1 MVGSAIIQAL
11 QQKGHTNLL
20 ASYLTRMPQDD
31 AVHWHQLDLTD
42 QSSVQS
48 FFSTHK
54 PDYVFLAAAKVGGIM
69 ANNTYRADFIY
80 QNLQIQ
86 NNIIHQS
93 YVSGVK
99 KLLFLGSTC
108 IYPRECPQPMKEEH
122 LLTSPLE
129 YTNEPYA
136 IAKIAGL
143 KMCESFNLQYG
154 TNYICVMPTNLYG
167 PGDNFD
173 LEKAHVLPALM
184 RKMHLGKC
192 LEQGDWESLRADL
205 NARPI
210 DSVDGYAPAANI
222 LQTLANHGITLDSDE
237 SEVMSNEIEP
247 GNRHSTISETTDH
260 LSLMPD
266 HSSSVTHHSSLT
278 NNNSSLTTIEIW
290 GSGKPMREFLWSLD
304 MADACVFIME
314 NIDFPDLAKGH
325 TEVRN
330 THINIGSGEEI
341 SIGELAEMTREVVGF
356 TGDLVFNTSKPD
368 GTMRK
373 LTDVS
378 KLHSLGWKHKTSLNQ
393 GLKSFYEWYNR
404 AALLKSPALS

>member
-1 MVGSAIIQAL
+1 MVGSAIIHTL

-20 ASYLTRMPQDD
+20 ATYNSHQPQDD
-31 AVHWHQLDLTD
+31 SLHWLQLDLTD

-48 FFSTHK
+48 FFDQHQ
-54 PDYVFLAAAKVGGIM
+54 PGHVFLAAAKVGGIM

-86 NNIIHQS
+86 NNVIHQS
-93 YVSGVK
+93 YLSGVK
-99 KLLFLGSTC
+99 KLLYLGSTC
-108 IYPRECPQPMKEEH
+108 IYPRDCPQPMKEDY

-173 LEKAHVLPALM
+173 LEKAHVLPAML
-184 RKMHLGKC
+184 RKMHLAKC
-192 LEQGDWESLRADL
+192 LEQNDWPALRNDL
-205 NARPI
+205 NKRPVNGI
-210 DSVDGYAPAANI
+210 DGSASNQTILDILSKHGVKLEGDRAKESYDNSIRITDNI
-222 LQTLANHGITLDSDE
+222 SPIT
-237 SEVMSNEIEP
+237 V
-247 GNRHSTISETTDH
+247 H
-260 LSLMPD
+260 L
-266 HSSSVTHHSSLT
+266 
-278 NNNSSLTTIEIW
+278 W
-290 GSGKPMREFLWSLD
+290 GTGSPKREFLWSLD
-304 MADACVFIME
+304 MAQACVFIME
-314 NIDFPDLAKGH
+314 KVDFPNLTGDLK
-325 TEVRN
+325 EVRN

-341 SIGELAEMTREVVGF
+341 SIKDLAFAVKEVVGF
-356 TGDLVFNTSKPD
+356 TGELAFDATKPD

-378 KLHSLGWKHKTSLNQ
+378 KLHALGWKHKTSLNS
-393 GLKSFYEWYNR
+393 GLKKFYEWYTSS
-404 AALLKSPALS
+404 AS